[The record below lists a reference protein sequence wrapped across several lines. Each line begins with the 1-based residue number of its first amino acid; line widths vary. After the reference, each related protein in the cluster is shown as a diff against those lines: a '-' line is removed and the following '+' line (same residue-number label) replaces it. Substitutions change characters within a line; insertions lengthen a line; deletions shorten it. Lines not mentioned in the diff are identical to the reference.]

1 MACFRLLTTPPFPP
15 LPERSVPFFLLR
27 MALATVFPATFPY
40 LRLDFLREFELFV
53 VTITFSRSL
62 ELDSPQGVV

>member
-1 MACFRLLTTPPFPP
+1 
-15 LPERSVPFFLLR
+15 